1 MRREKNQEKLQ
12 VLILVTR
19 KTELS
24 FNFVVPVRHARN
36 KVKFREEVWTKCIN
50 VGFFNTYVVLK
61 VMSLDK
67 FTSGMRNPRI
77 KRSGNKTGVP

>member
-1 MRREKNQEKLQ
+1 M
-12 VLILVTR
+12 ILVTR
-19 KTELS
+19 KMELS
-24 FNFVVPVRHARN
+24 VHVNFVVPVRHASN

-77 KRSGNKTGVP
+77 KRSGK